1 MNSRHI
7 IFLLIF
13 IFPGT
18 TAYAGDHIWI
28 VGGGASLHSSQAQI
42 ELNVKWEREVILRQT
57 DKARLQIFYTDGDK
71 PESDILAWQAPTESP
86 AMLQP
91 LARVFDAQNAN
102 GERFYNHTIPGVTGS
117 TRATELVARLRKE
130 FSQLKAGD
138 RALFIFYGHGT
149 RNSKDIADNALRLW
163 GDTLLSA
170 RDLEKILSEINPAIP
185 VRWVLPQCYS
195 GGFARIMHPGAQATR
210 TLVPHN
216 RCGFMSVADDRES
229 EGCTPSINI
238 GDFRDYSTYFF
249 AALDGRTR
257 LGKKLAINPDL
268 DANGYVS
275 LREAHFYSMANA
287 VSTDLPRATSE
298 VYLEEWQPWY
308 LRWLGSVREPGNI
321 YGKLAQKVAATN
333 ALPVRGRELIQAVS
347 AAYQQHNKD
356 ITVFENERIEL
367 KKTIKPLQQK
377 IRTDLAERWPAV
389 LAPYTYNFYN
399 FLQQELGPAQTFIMR
414 HTHYEDL
421 VRQQE
426 RILELDILI
435 LATQR
440 KLAQMDKILRL
451 RKLATLLDQFQRM
464 ANTDDHAAYQRLIS
478 CEESRL

>member
-1 MNSRHI
+1 MNGSQI
-7 IFLLIF
+7 ILILALVS
-13 IFPGT
+13 PVA
-18 TAYAGDHIWI
+18 TAYAVDHIWI
-28 VGGGASLHSSQAQI
+28 VGGGPSLHNSQAQI
-42 ELNVKWEREVILRQT
+42 ELNVKWEREVILRRA
-57 DKARLQIFYTDGDK
+57 DKARLQIFYTDGDR
-71 PESDILAWQAPTESP
+71 PESDVVVWQAPAESP
-86 AMLQP
+86 VTLQP
-91 LARVFDAQNAN
+91 LARVFDAQSAN
-102 GERFYNHTIPGVTGS
+102 GERFYSHTVPGVTGT
-117 TRATELVARLRKE
+117 TRAPELVARLRKE
-130 FSQLKAGD
+130 FSHLAVGD

-149 RNSKDIADNALRLW
+149 RGDTDIAGNALRLW
-163 GDTLLSA
+163 DNTSLSA
-170 RDLEKILSEINPAIP
+170 RDLEKMLSDINPAIP
-185 VRWVLPQCYS
+185 VRLVLPQCYS
-195 GGFARIMHPGAQATR
+195 GGFARVIHPGAKAAR

-216 RCGFMSVADDRES
+216 RCGFMSVAEDRES

-257 LGKKLAINPDL
+257 LGKKLAANPDL

-275 LREAHFYSMANA
+275 LREAHFYSMVNA

-308 LRWLGSVREPGNI
+308 LRWLGSAHEAENI

-347 AAYQQHNKD
+347 TAYKQHNKD
-356 ITVFENERIEL
+356 ITAFENERIEL
-367 KKTIKPLQQK
+367 RKTIKPLQQK
-377 IRTDLAERWPAV
+377 IRMDLAERWPAV

-399 FLQQELGPAQTFIMR
+399 FLQKELGPAQTFIM
-414 HTHYEDL
+414 HHPHYKDL

-464 ANTDDHAAYQRLIS
+464 ANTDDRSAYQRLVS